1 MTEREQ
7 FAAAFDVSRETLLRL
22 QAYADL
28 LLQWQ
33 EHTNLIGPGTLPQIW
48 TRHFADSAQLLP
60 IAGVGRSWLDMG
72 AGAGFPGLVLAA
84 IDPTA
89 RLTLVESIAK
99 KCRFLSEAA
108 SLLGV
113 SDRVVVA
120 NQRIESLPRQ
130 RFDII
135 TARALASLDKLF
147 TWGLP
152 FAASG
157 TRWVLPKGAR
167 AEEELASASKQ
178 FHFAHELIPS
188 RTDSQARIIVA
199 TAVRAR

>member
-1 MTEREQ
+1 MTERER
-7 FAAAFDVSRETLLRL
+7 FAAEFDVSRETLKRL
-22 QAYADL
+22 QDYADL

-33 EHTNLIGPGTLPQIW
+33 AHTNLVGPGTMPQLW
-48 TRHFADSAQLLP
+48 TRHFFDSAQLLP
-60 IAGVGRSWLDMG
+60 IAGAGHSWLDMG
-72 AGAGFPGLVLAA
+72 AGAGFPGLVLAVL
-84 IDPTA
+84 DPAA

-99 KCRFLSEAA
+99 KCRFLGEAA
-108 SLLGV
+108 ALLGV
-113 SDRVVVA
+113 ADRIVIA
-120 NQRIESLPRQ
+120 NQRIETLPRQ

-147 TWGLP
+147 AWGIP
-152 FAASG
+152 FAAAD

-178 FHFAHELIPS
+178 FHFVHELIPS

-199 TAVRAR
+199 SAVRPR